1 MTLALLVLG
10 GLASPLGWVVGA
22 ALLWASARWTVPEK
36 LLATIIWPG
45 GAAGVIWIAWGERID
60 TVLAT
65 GSVQDS
71 WELIGVVGAAAVQ
84 LVVVGFLWMRST
96 RRLGVSAG

>member
-10 GLASPLGWVVGA
+10 GLASLLGWVIGA

-45 GAAGVIWIAWGERID
+45 GAAGLVWIAWGERIES
-60 TVLAT
+60 LAAT
-65 GSVQDS
+65 GVPSDP
-71 WELIGVVGAAAVQ
+71 WELVGVLGAAAVQ

-96 RRLGVSAG
+96 RRLALSAA